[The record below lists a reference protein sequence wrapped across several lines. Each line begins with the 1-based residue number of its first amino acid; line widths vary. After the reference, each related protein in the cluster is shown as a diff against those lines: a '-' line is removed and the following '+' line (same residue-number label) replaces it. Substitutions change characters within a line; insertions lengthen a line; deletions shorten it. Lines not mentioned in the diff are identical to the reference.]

1 MADERT
7 EKQKVKE
14 ITDKLEEGLKELF
27 ESEKYKS
34 YLSTMSKFHN
44 YSFNNTLLIAMQKPE
59 ATLVAGYKAWQK
71 NFERHVNKGEKA
83 IRILAPAPY
92 KIKEERDKIDPV
104 TGEMTFDENG
114 MPQKEEVEVT
124 IPAFRA
130 VSVFDVSQ
138 TDGKPIL
145 ELEAQELLSTVDGY
159 EDFVNALMFVS
170 PVPIGFE
177 DIPGDSKGYFHT
189 EEKRIA
195 IQENMSE
202 RQTLKTMVHEVA
214 HSMLHNKEVN
224 QDILAPAKDRNTKE
238 VEAESVAYTVC
249 QHFEI
254 DTSDYSFGYIAGW
267 SSGKDMKE
275 LKSSLDTIR
284 HTASKLITGIET
296 QLQELQLNREMEQAQ
311 SKESL
316 LLIQN
321 DALTEFSLIN
331 VRGMDRQEL
340 IEVLSAMNEDD
351 KLSIPAYLESK
362 GAWTTELG
370 NEQSEEV
377 EEYHLD
383 VRYNTDTDEIKDMK
397 AEMELDKRAKEPI
410 GADDVILKIT
420 HAEGF
425 EVERITNKT
434 SEEVQGI
441 MAALTKLEDKNIKNI
456 HDCLESCGADYIPI
470 IVSGGRNAFMPQFN
484 DFEID
489 LNEKEVVMM
498 SHLSSIQQAEGMINR
513 LEFGKTVFSDDER
526 NLIVNYAYKLD
537 DMDKTRELAE
547 YIFYQEEYGNQDVA
561 LAIIDAQAEIDAL
574 PDGMIGLSEMHE
586 YGYTW
591 NEMLPLTK
599 ERAMELFDH
608 DLPVYL
614 LHEDGSE
621 ITVEDRKQIA
631 EHEGIFGI
639 EKGDWENERNLR
651 SIQEELSENDA
662 NKEAQL
668 LYGNTDKYGIYQLK
682 DNPELRQFRFEG
694 TESLKRMGITKDNF
708 DAIKMENYN
717 LIYVGELSELQG
729 QTQEETLEAVYEKF
743 NIDHPVDYKGHSL
756 SVSDIVVLHQ
766 DGENTAHF
774 VDSFGFTTLPEFLKE
789 QTQALEA
796 VQKEVQDTSGQDV
809 NQSAQQNDLKS
820 EQEETQDMENGDE
833 IIDLGDE
840 KEQVLAEMKLSLK
853 GEKETELAFQIADR
867 FISIQEVDSGYDYSI
882 MGTDYKEIDGGVYD
896 NPEVTIRQALHDI
909 VDDLKSEPDHN
920 GAKGNISKDDELVP
934 IDYDGLMEKVE
945 EANRIRQEN
954 TQSNVVA
961 DFKAKTGELFH
972 DISEMNPE
980 EIEETVKCHVQAKID
995 EYDIDATIVDV
1006 AITGSRCRG
1015 LEHDGSDLDV
1025 VVELSTAEREDDL
1038 FNAFNEDGLH
1048 IGEVK
1053 VDINPITAQRTG
1065 TLETYLPQVEEYLEG
1080 VRQLREQEKEN
1091 AEVTLTVSECGEF
1104 HNLGECY
1111 ENIPTVDE
1119 AIAIW
1124 KQIPSERMNGIPAI
1138 GINILGRGAE
1148 PFEDY
1153 EIDVLSG
1160 KRIDL
1165 GVLDYVP
1172 DIKNNPQA
1180 MEVIT
1185 ELVAKLPDMEI
1196 DGVMSEEMEARV
1208 WELRMPDLPQEEQ
1221 LAVEL
1226 DRLSYDYDTVLY
1238 HDSTRNMTE
1247 NVSELAESIKQG
1259 DTGHLTTWLAD
1270 IISEGAVP
1278 EEIKRATELLEKLT
1292 EYKPLAKIEE
1302 AEEQNYNMIDN
1313 VLNNGVGEKAQR
1325 EENKRMEEKPTVR
1338 LSLKSRLAEKK
1349 SQVEGQ
1355 SKEHDVQE
1363 NEKKSQREM

>member
-138 TDGKPIL
+138 TDGKPIPK
-145 ELEAQELLSTVDGY
+145 LEAQELLSTVEGY
-159 EDFVNALMFVS
+159 EDFVNAMMFVS

-202 RQTLKTMVHEVA
+202 SQTLKTMVHEVA

-249 QHFEI
+249 QHFGI

-284 HTASKLITGIET
+284 HTASELITGIET
-296 QLQELQLNREMEQAQ
+296 QLQELQLNREMEQSQ

-340 IEVLSAMNEDD
+340 IEVLSAMNEND

-370 NEQSEEV
+370 NGQSEEV

-397 AEMELDKRAKEPI
+397 AELELDKRAKEPI

-420 HAEGF
+420 HADGF

-441 MAALTKLEDKNIKNI
+441 MATLTKLEDKNIKNI

-470 IVSGGRNAFMPQFN
+470 IVSGGRNSFMPQFN

-498 SHLSSIQQAEGMINR
+498 SHLSPIQQAEGMINR

-526 NLIVNYAYKLD
+526 NLIVNYAYKMD

-547 YIFYQEEYGNQDVA
+547 HIYYQEEYGNQDVA

-614 LHEDGSE
+614 LREDGSQT
-621 ITVEDRKQIA
+621 TVENRKQIA

-639 EKGDWENERNLR
+639 EKGDWENEKNLR

-662 NKEAQL
+662 NKEARL

-694 TESLKRMGITKDNF
+694 TESLKRTGITKDNF

-729 QTQEETLEAVYEKF
+729 PTQGETLEAVYEKF
-743 NIDHPVDYKGHSL
+743 NIDHPADYKGHSL

-789 QTQALEA
+789 QTQALEVA
-796 VQKEVQDTSGQDV
+796 PEDVRETSGHDVQK
-809 NQSAQQNDLKS
+809 S
-820 EQEETQDMENGDE
+820 ELEEMQDMENGDE

-840 KEQVLAEMKLSLK
+840 KEQVLAEMK
-853 GEKETELAFQIADR
+853 
-867 FISIQEVDSGYDYSI
+867 
-882 MGTDYKEIDGGVYD
+882 
-896 NPEVTIRQALHDI
+896 
-909 VDDLKSEPDHN
+909 
-920 GAKGNISKDDELVP
+920 
-934 IDYDGLMEKVE
+934 
-945 EANRIRQEN
+945 
-954 TQSNVVA
+954 
-961 DFKAKTGELFH
+961 
-972 DISEMNPE
+972 
-980 EIEETVKCHVQAKID
+980 
-995 EYDIDATIVDV
+995 
-1006 AITGSRCRG
+1006 
-1015 LEHDGSDLDV
+1015 
-1025 VVELSTAEREDDL
+1025 
-1038 FNAFNEDGLH
+1038 
-1048 IGEVK
+1048 
-1053 VDINPITAQRTG
+1053 
-1065 TLETYLPQVEEYLEG
+1065 
-1080 VRQLREQEKEN
+1080 
-1091 AEVTLTVSECGEF
+1091 
-1104 HNLGECY
+1104 
-1111 ENIPTVDE
+1111 
-1119 AIAIW
+1119 
-1124 KQIPSERMNGIPAI
+1124 
-1138 GINILGRGAE
+1138 
-1148 PFEDY
+1148 
-1153 EIDVLSG
+1153 
-1160 KRIDL
+1160 
-1165 GVLDYVP
+1165 
-1172 DIKNNPQA
+1172 
-1180 MEVIT
+1180 
-1185 ELVAKLPDMEI
+1185 
-1196 DGVMSEEMEARV
+1196 
-1208 WELRMPDLPQEEQ
+1208 
-1221 LAVEL
+1221 
-1226 DRLSYDYDTVLY
+1226 
-1238 HDSTRNMTE
+1238 
-1247 NVSELAESIKQG
+1247 
-1259 DTGHLTTWLAD
+1259 
-1270 IISEGAVP
+1270 
-1278 EEIKRATELLEKLT
+1278 
-1292 EYKPLAKIEE
+1292 
-1302 AEEQNYNMIDN
+1302 
-1313 VLNNGVGEKAQR
+1313 
-1325 EENKRMEEKPTVR
+1325 
-1338 LSLKSRLAEKK
+1338 
-1349 SQVEGQ
+1349 
-1355 SKEHDVQE
+1355 
-1363 NEKKSQREM
+1363 